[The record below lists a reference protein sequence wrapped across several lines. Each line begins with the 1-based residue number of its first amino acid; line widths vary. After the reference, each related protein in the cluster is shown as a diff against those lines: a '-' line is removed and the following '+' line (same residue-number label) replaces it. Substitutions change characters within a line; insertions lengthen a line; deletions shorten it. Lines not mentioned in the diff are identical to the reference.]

1 MRSPLTLL
9 AGALAAAPAL
19 VAAADVYK
27 DWTVGW
33 VNGVNPDG
41 MKERRAIGVNG
52 QWPPEI
58 IVSGR
63 DRGAASSPEHRVA
76 HIASPA
82 RDLC

>member
-1 MRSPLTLL
+1 
-9 AGALAAAPAL
+9 

-41 MKERRAIGVNG
+41 MMERRAIGVNG

-63 DRGAASSPEHRVA
+63 DRGASSAGHGLA
-76 HIASPA
+76 HTASPA